1 MMADNKIIP
10 YTIAADQLMN
20 QMQSGPAGLTQDKV
34 ETRLRT
40 YGKNELNPQKKTPL
54 PILFIRQFKNSIV
67 LLLFVAAVI
76 SALFQ
81 DYTEAVAILAVIIIN
96 AIIGFILEAQAIN
109 SMEALKKMD
118 KLTVVVV
125 RENKPLEIDARNL
138 VPGDIMVL
146 ESGNLVAADARI
158 IESPHLETNE
168 SVLTGESVPVIKDP
182 DEILAEN
189 TILADRVNM
198 VFKGTS
204 ITKGNA
210 KAIVTSTG
218 LSTEMG
224 LISEMVEQAQ
234 KDEIPLNKKL
244 NVFSKKLIWL
254 TIIIII
260 PFFVI
265 ELLRGN
271 DTHLIL
277 ETAIALAVA
286 AIPEGLPIVAT
297 ISLAKGMLRLANSN
311 VIVKKLAAVETLGET
326 DIIITDKTGTLTE
339 NQLKVEKT
347 DLASGQSAGTL
358 DLVAVLCNN
367 ASLSEGGESIG
378 DPVEIALLKYVADK
392 DNQLILKTLNQWK
405 EINEKPFD
413 STTRYMANLYVSD
426 EGHLV
431 TAKGSPAEILE
442 LCPNIESPNGSVP
455 LTGQILDQWHK
466 KTHDLSAEGLKVLG
480 FAYKRLPSATEN
492 YATDLTFLGLV
503 GFMDPPRP
511 EVSNS
516 IAACHEAG
524 IKVVMAT
531 GDHPE
536 TARSIAHQ
544 IGLVAPGKET
554 NVLHGKDLLS
564 KDLSASP
571 DLIEATQIF
580 SRVTPEQKLNLI
592 DFYQKKGFVV
602 GMTGDGVNDAPALK
616 KADIGIAMGKRGTQV
631 AEEASDMVLQDDS
644 FSSIVEAIKQGR
656 TIFRNIKNFII
667 YLLSCNLTEIM
678 VVAIAAFSNLSLP
691 LLPLQILFLNLVT
704 DVFPALALGMGEGNP
719 LIMKARSKDPDEAIL
734 SKKNWISIVTYS
746 SVMTICILAVF
757 YYGSVHLKYDEVTSN
772 NIAFFTLAFAQ
783 LWHPFNL
790 IGRQDNILKNEI
802 VSNLHLWMAILF
814 CAGLLIATY
823 LVPFMQEILQ
833 ISHLSSIN
841 WTFILGASI
850 APLLII
856 RIMKKINLI
865 Q

>member
-1 MMADNKIIP
+1 MISKSEIIP
-10 YTIAADQLMN
+10 HAIASDQLLN
-20 QMQSGPAGLTQDKV
+20 QLQSGQAGLTQTEV
-34 ETRLRT
+34 ESRLEI
-40 YGKNELNPQKKTPL
+40 YGRNEMNSQKKTPL
-54 PILFIRQFKNSIV
+54 LILFLRQFKNSIV

-118 KLTVVVV
+118 KLSVVVI
-125 RENKPLEIDARNL
+125 RDNKTIEIDARDL
-138 VPGDIMVL
+138 VPGDILIL

-158 IESPHLETNE
+158 MESPHLEANE

-182 DEILAEN
+182 NVTLDKE

-210 KAIVTSTG
+210 KAIVTATG

-234 KDEIPLNKKL
+234 KEEIPLNKKL
-244 NVFSKKLIWL
+244 NVFSRKLIWL
-254 TIIIII
+254 TVIIII
-260 PFFVI
+260 PFFIV
-265 ELLRGN
+265 EFLRGN
-271 DTHLIL
+271 DAHLIL

-297 ISLAKGMLRLANSN
+297 ISLAKGMLRLAKSN

-339 NQLKVEKT
+339 NQLIVEKT
-347 DLASGQSAGTL
+347 ELASESSQTTF
-358 DLVAVLCNN
+358 DLVAILCNN
-367 ASLSEGGESIG
+367 ATLNESGESIG
-378 DPVEIALLKYVADK
+378 DPVEIALLKYEAEK
-392 DNQLILKTLNQWK
+392 DNQFMLNTLSQWK
-405 EINEKPFD
+405 EVDEKPFD
-413 STTRYMANLYVSD
+413 STTRYMANLYVSN
-426 EGHLV
+426 EGHMV
-431 TAKGSPAEILE
+431 TAKGSPAELLE
-442 LCPNIESPNGSVP
+442 LCPNIESTNGPVP
-455 LTGQILDQWHK
+455 VTDQVLNQWHE
-466 KTHDLSAEGLKVLG
+466 KTHQMSAEGLKVLG
-480 FAYKRLPSATEN
+480 FAYKRLQSHTEDYDN
-492 YATDLTFLGLV
+492 DLIFLGLV
-503 GFMDPPRP
+503 GFLDPPRP
-511 EVSNS
+511 EVSES

-524 IKVVMAT
+524 IKVIMAT

-544 IGLVAPGKET
+544 IGLVATGQEAK
-554 NVLHGKDLLS
+554 VLHGKDLLTR
-564 KDLSASP
+564 DLNSSS
-571 DLIEATQIF
+571 DMIEETQIF

-592 DFYQKKGFVV
+592 DFYQKKGFVI

-644 FSSIVEAIKQGR
+644 FSAIVEAIKQGR

-719 LIMKARSKDPDEAIL
+719 SIMKARSKDPDEAIL
-734 SKKNWISIVTYS
+734 STKNWVSIISYS
-746 SVMTICILAVF
+746 TIMTVCILAVF
-757 YYGSVHLKYDEVTSN
+757 YYGSVYLKYDEVTSN

-790 IGRQDNILKNEI
+790 IGRNDNMLRNEI

-814 CAGLLIATY
+814 CSILLIATY
-823 LVPFMQEILQ
+823 FVPFMQEILQ
-833 ISHLSSIN
+833 ISNLSQMN
-841 WTFILGASI
+841 WLYIMGASL
-850 APLLII
+850 APVVII
-856 RIMKKINLI
+856 RIMKKVNLI